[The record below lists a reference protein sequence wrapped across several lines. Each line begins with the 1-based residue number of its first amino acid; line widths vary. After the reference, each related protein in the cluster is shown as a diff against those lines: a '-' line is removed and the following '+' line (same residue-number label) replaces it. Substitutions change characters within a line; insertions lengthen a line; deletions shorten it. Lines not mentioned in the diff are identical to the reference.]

1 VTEAGGFPAY
11 AAILKGSEDYW
22 LPRLVFQ
29 RGLGLVYLIAFL
41 VAVNQWIPLLGEHGL
56 LPARLYLKRI
66 SFRAAPS
73 IFFWSSSDA
82 TFRAAAWVGVIL
94 SCMVL
99 AGLADRYT
107 NWLSALVWF
116 VLWAIQL
123 SFFHVGQTF
132 YGFGWESMLAEA
144 GFYTIF
150 LGAQRSAPV
159 PIAMWLLRWM
169 EFRVMF
175 GAGMIKL
182 RGDPCWKA
190 LTCLDTFYETQ
201 PMPNPL
207 SWYFHWLPRGVLH
220 GGVLMNHFVELI
232 VPFGLFAPQPVATIA
247 GLIIIAFQLLLMLG
261 GNLSFLNLLT
271 IVLAIAALDSRFLAK
286 IVPVKASLLLPPGP
300 VLRYSSVALA
310 AVVVV
315 LSVPVVLN
323 MLSPGQLMNYSYNP
337 LELVNTYGAFGSIG
351 RTRYEVVVEGTD
363 APALTPDAQWREYEF
378 KGKPGDVRHRPPQ
391 IAPYHLRLDWLMW
404 FAAMSEYS
412 REPWFVNFMAKL
424 LEGDR
429 EVLSLISQNP
439 FPAHPPRFVRA
450 TLFVYRFTTPEER
463 RASGAWWK
471 RELIGP
477 YFPAVS
483 LDTPGFRQ
491 MLEAEGWL

>member
-1 VTEAGGFPAY
+1 MTEPAGLPAY
-11 AAILKGSEDYW
+11 AAILKGSESYW

-41 VAVNQWIPLLGEHGL
+41 VAANQWIPLLGEHGL
-56 LPARLYLKRI
+56 LPARLYLKRA

-73 IFFWSSSDA
+73 LFFWWSSDA
-82 TFRAAAWVGVIL
+82 AFRAAAWAGIIL
-94 SCMVL
+94 SCVVL

-107 NWLSALVWF
+107 NWFSALVWF

-123 SFFHVGQTF
+123 SFFHAGQTF

-144 GFYTIF
+144 GFFAIF
-150 LGAQRSAPV
+150 LGARNTAPI
-159 PIAMWLLRWM
+159 PITMWLLRWM

-175 GAGMIKL
+175 GAGLIKL
-182 RGDPCWKA
+182 RGDPCWKQ
-190 LTCLDTFYETQ
+190 LTCLETFYETQ

-207 SWYFHWLPRGVLH
+207 SWYFHWLPRWVLH
-220 GGVLMNHFVELI
+220 GGVVVNHVVELV
-232 VPFGLFAPQPVATIA
+232 VPFGLFAPQPVATIC
-247 GLIIIAFQLLLMLG
+247 GLIIIGFQLVLMLG

-271 IVLAIAALDSRFLAK
+271 IVLAAPALDFRFLEK
-286 IVPVKASLLLPPGP
+286 LVPIRPGLLVPAGP
-300 VLRYSSVALA
+300 VLRYATIGLA
-310 AVVVV
+310 MVVVA
-315 LSVPVVLN
+315 LSVPVMLN
-323 MLSPGQLMNYSYNP
+323 LLSSRQLMNYSYNP

-351 RTRYEVVVEGTD
+351 TERYEVIVEGTD
-363 APALTPDAQWREYEF
+363 AAALTPNAQWREYEF
-378 KGKPGDVRHRPPQ
+378 KGKPGDVRRRPPQ

-404 FAAMSEYS
+404 FAAMSQYG

-429 EVLSLISQNP
+429 AALSLIARNP
-439 FPAHPPRFVRA
+439 FPDHAPRFVRA
-450 TLFVYRFTTPEER
+450 RLYRYRFTTPEER
-463 RASGAWWK
+463 KQSGAWWK

-483 LDTPGFRQ
+483 LDTPGFRRV
-491 MLEAEGWL
+491 LEEEGWL

>member
-1 VTEAGGFPAY
+1 FY
-11 AAILKGSEDYW
+11 A
-22 LPRLVFQ
+22 
-29 RGLGLVYLIAFL
+29 
-41 VAVNQWIPLLGEHGL
+41 
-56 LPARLYLKRI
+56 
-66 SFRAAPS
+66 
-73 IFFWSSSDA
+73 
-82 TFRAAAWVGVIL
+82 
-94 SCMVL
+94 
-99 AGLADRYT
+99 
-107 NWLSALVWF
+107 
-116 VLWAIQL
+116 
-123 SFFHVGQTF
+123 
-132 YGFGWESMLAEA
+132 
-144 GFYTIF
+144 IF
-150 LGAQRSAPV
+150 LGAQRTAPV
-159 PIAMWLLRWM
+159 PLTMWLLRWM

-201 PMPNPL
+201 PIPNPL

-286 IVPVKASLLLPPGP
+286 IVPLKAVALLAPGP
-300 VLRYSSVALA
+300 VLRYSSAALA

-351 RTRYEVVVEGTD
+351 RTRYEVIVEGTD
-363 APALTPDAQWREYEF
+363 ATAPTPDAQWREYEF
-378 KGKPGDVRHRPPQ
+378 KGKPGDVRRRPPQ

-429 EVLSLISQNP
+429 AVLSLILQNP
-439 FPAHPPRFVRA
+439 FPDRPPRFVRA
-450 TLFVYRFTTPEER
+450 RLFVYRFTTPEER

-471 RELIGP
+471 RELVGP

-483 LDTPGFRQ
+483 LDTPGFRRV
-491 MLEAEGWL
+491 LEDQGWL